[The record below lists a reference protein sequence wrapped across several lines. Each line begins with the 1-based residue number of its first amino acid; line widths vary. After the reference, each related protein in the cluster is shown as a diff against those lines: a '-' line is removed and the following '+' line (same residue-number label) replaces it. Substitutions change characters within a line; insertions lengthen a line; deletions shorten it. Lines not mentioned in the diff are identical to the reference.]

1 MRACRCEPLAV
12 ERYRGRVSGPLLDRI
27 DIHLPVPA
35 VPPADLSAT
44 APAAESSA
52 AIRARVDAARLIQ
65 RERFRG
71 RPGVHAN
78 AHMTSRDVRVFC
90 RVGDA
95 PERLLRQAMM
105 KLGLSARAHSRV
117 LKLARTIAD
126 LAGEGEI
133 GADHVSEAIQ
143 YRSLDRARLGSAAVP
158 APG

>member
-35 VPPADLSAT
+35 VPPTDLSAG

-52 AIRARVDAARLIQ
+52 AVRARVEAARLIQ
-65 RERFRG
+65 RERFRD

-78 AHMTSRDVRVFC
+78 AHMASRDVRIFC

-95 PERLLRQAMM
+95 AERLLRQAMAR
-105 KLGLSARAHSRV
+105 LGLSARAHGRV

-126 LAGEGEI
+126 LAGEREI
-133 GADHVSEAIQ
+133 GPAHVSEAIQ
-143 YRSLDRARLGSAAVP
+143 YRTLDRARLAAV
-158 APG
+158 G

>member
-1 MRACRCEPLAV
+1 M
-12 ERYRGRVSGPLLDRI
+12 PLLDRI

-44 APAAESSA
+44 AAAESGA
-52 AIRARVDAARLIQ
+52 AIRARVEAARLIQ

-90 RVGDA
+90 RVGDGT
-95 PERLLRQAMM
+95 ERLLRQAMA

-117 LKLARTIAD
+117 FKLARTIAD
-126 LAGEGEI
+126 LAKEREI
-133 GADHVSEAIQ
+133 GADHVSKAIQ
-143 YRSLDRARLGSAAVP
+143 YRSLDRARLATKAHPLG
-158 APG
+158 G